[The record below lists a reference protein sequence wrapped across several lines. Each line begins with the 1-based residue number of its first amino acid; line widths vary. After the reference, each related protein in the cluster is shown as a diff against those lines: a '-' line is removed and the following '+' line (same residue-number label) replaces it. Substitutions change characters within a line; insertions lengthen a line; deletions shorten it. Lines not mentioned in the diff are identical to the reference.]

1 MFLLHQWNIE
11 ALTEKLHLEEKK
23 KQKKLNMILNKIED
37 RESILSPSDKEVIDV
52 WGIMLMPGREF
63 ILWWIRILAVIVSFP
78 L

>member
-1 MFLLHQWNIE
+1 MFILHQWNIE
-11 ALTEKLHLEEKK
+11 ALS
-23 KQKKLNMILNKIED
+23 KKLNLEKNSFFLNVILNKIED

-63 ILWWIRILAVIVSFP
+63 ILWWIRVFP

>member
-1 MFLLHQWNIE
+1 MFLLQQWNIE
-11 ALTEKLHLEEKK
+11 TLSENLTWTKSI
-23 KQKKLNMILNKIED
+23 LNVILNKIED

-63 ILWWIRILAVIVSFP
+63 ILWWIRILAVIMSFP

>member
-1 MFLLHQWNIE
+1 MFLLQQWNIE
-11 ALTEKLHLEEKK
+11 ILSENLTWTKSI
-23 KQKKLNMILNKIED
+23 LNVILNKIED

-63 ILWWIRILAVIVSFP
+63 ILWWIRILAVIMSFP